1 MKQDIRPFPTRSS
14 SPERSEFV
22 VRNRGI
28 DRTGR
33 AQHATHFGISRPDLD
48 ISQTCLSFPCLLG
61 LFAAL
66 DIFGLFSP
74 GGHRERRL
82 YDQEGKE
89 EGSKRPANH
98 CERYRFSIYAGVMR
112 PTRTLSYSTI
122 APANLS
128 PRTLYMTMSG
138 PASLDHGTTQAILV
152 HLIAAKPL
160 GL

>member
-1 MKQDIRPFPTRSS
+1 MTY
-14 SPERSEFV
+14 
-22 VRNRGI
+22 
-28 DRTGR
+28 
-33 AQHATHFGISRPDLD
+33 FGISRPDLD

-98 CERYRFSIYAGVMR
+98 FERYRFSIYTGVMK
-112 PTRTLSYSTI
+112 PTRALSYTTI
-122 APANLS
+122 APANLP
-128 PRTLYMTMSG
+128 PRTPYMKMSG
-138 PASLDHGTTQAILV
+138 PASLDHGITQAILL
-152 HLIAAKPL
+152 HLIETKPL